1 MTQVRARPCPQ
12 CPYRR
17 DVPSGVWSHEEYEKL
32 RPYDLPTAEQ
42 PFGGFSC
49 HAKPDCFCHGWAVV
63 HSNRGHEHDLIAL
76 RLSPDAEVPEP
87 AVPLFGSGNEAAD
100 HGQREIE
107 TPGIEAR
114 KAVTVLRRYPR
125 IRDAEEDR

>member
-1 MTQVRARPCPQ
+1 VLGLLHARQGDAAPARA
-12 CPYRR
+12 
-17 DVPSGVWSHEEYEKL
+17 VAAAAGGE
-32 RPYDLPTAEQ
+32 AI
-42 PFGGFSC
+42 GGFSC